1 VEVATNRLRRRRN
14 AGFSLLELTL
24 VVVIGGIVASF
35 AVPEYSASSEAV
47 RVDKSAS
54 DLRSIWRAQRRHN
67 LERGVLAGSVSEL
80 TSRGY
85 LPMSLGGT
93 EKPFTFS
100 VKLRGRGRFD
110 IEARRVSGS
119 MWSGGI
125 RLDETGI
132 LSGGTRSSDGEVIRP

>member
-1 VEVATNRLRRRRN
+1 MATDRPQRRRN

-35 AVPEYSASSEAV
+35 AVPDYSASSEAV
-47 RVDKSAS
+47 RVDKSAG

-67 LERGVLAGSVSEL
+67 LERGMLAGSVSEL

-85 LPMSLGGT
+85 LPESLGSA
-93 EKPFTFS
+93 EKPFTYS

-110 IEARRVSGS
+110 IEARRAGGTK
-119 MWSGGI
+119 WSGGM
-125 RLDETGI
+125 RLDETGT
-132 LSGGTRSSDGEVIRP
+132 LSGGTRSGDGDIIRP